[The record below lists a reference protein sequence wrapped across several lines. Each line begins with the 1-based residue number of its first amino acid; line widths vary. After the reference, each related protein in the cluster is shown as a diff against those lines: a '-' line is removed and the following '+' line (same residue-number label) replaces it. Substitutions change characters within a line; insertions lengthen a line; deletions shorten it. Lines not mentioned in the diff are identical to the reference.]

1 LTYKGLEG
9 LKSMLKKAKKAHLD
23 IAAYG
28 RISKMRLLEILQH
41 S

>member
-1 LTYKGLEG
+1 LTYEGLEG
-9 LKSMLKKAKKAHLD
+9 LKSMLKMAKEDHLD

-28 RISKMRLLEILQH
+28 KINKMRLLEILEH